1 MRPKRIVLFGPT
13 LGEGGADRVMLTL
26 LENLDRGRYAP
37 TLVLVRREGAW
48 IDRIPADVRVIGL
61 GLSRLL
67 YAAPALARV
76 LRAEQPDIVMCLYG
90 GANVIAVAAH
100 RLARSRSRLVLSE
113 RHPVH
118 RPGFEFRDR
127 FEVPLKR
134 ALYPRADLVTA
145 VSEGVARDLR
155 DILGLRPDRVL
166 TVYNPVLGPELP
178 SLARAPLDHPWLRD
192 GAVPAIVAAGRL
204 VGQKDYPTLL
214 RAFARLRSR
223 TATRLVILGTGP
235 ERAAL
240 EMLARNLRIDH
251 DVAFVGFDPNPFR
264 WMARAC
270 LLMQSSSSEGLPGT
284 LIQSLGCG
292 TPVVATDCDHGPREI
307 VSDGVDGFL
316 VAVGDADALADRAGR
331 LLADAALRDRM
342 SSAAR
347 SAGQRYTIAAAMQNY
362 QRAIDGP

>member
-26 LENLDRGRYAP
+26 LENLDRSRCTP

-48 IDRIPADVRVIGL
+48 IDRIPADVRVIDL
-61 GLSRLL
+61 GLRRLL
-67 YAAPALARV
+67 YAAPPLARV
-76 LRAEQPDIVMCLYG
+76 LRAEEPDVVMCLYG

-113 RHPVH
+113 RHPVR
-118 RPGFEFRDR
+118 RPGFEFRDL

-155 DILGLRPDRVL
+155 DILGLRSDRVL
-166 TVYNPVLGPELP
+166 TVYNPVLGPELL
-178 SLARAPLDHPWLRD
+178 SLARAPLDHPWFHD
-192 GAVPAIVAAGRL
+192 AAVPAIVAAGRL
-204 VGQKDYPTLL
+204 VGQKDYPTML
-214 RAFARLRSR
+214 RALARLRAR

-235 ERAAL
+235 ERPAL
-240 EMLARNLRIDH
+240 EALATELGIEH

-264 WMARAC
+264 WMARAR
-270 LLMQSSSSEGLPGT
+270 LLMQSSESEGLPGT

-307 VSDGVDGFL
+307 VSDGVNGFL

-342 SSAAR
+342 SIAALD
-347 SAGQRYTIAAAMQNY
+347 AGQRYTVAAAMQNY